1 MDEIC
6 VQKRT
11 QISSNVKKPEIV
23 YKSTVKNMGHPGKIK
38 SGMTHVLKFFLFDF
52 ENWNIARAD
61 RVFLTLD
68 FHNFW
73 LVAEIQQNRVFPTPD
88 VEYRSILFQARVYP
102 GLA

>member
-11 QISSNVKKPEIV
+11 QISSIVKKPEIV

-52 ENWNIARAD
+52 EN
-61 RVFLTLD
+61 
-68 FHNFW
+68 
-73 LVAEIQQNRVFPTPD
+73 
-88 VEYRSILFQARVYP
+88 
-102 GLA
+102 